1 MRTTARWGAA
11 VLAVV
16 AVTALGAGSAPAV
29 ASSDPTKPL
38 HKRVTVGPGRK
49 LYVECRGKGSP
60 TVVLIAGKGNN
71 ARDWHQVLDPTD
83 PVRALPTDEVLA
95 GKGKIADSKQ
105 AVYPTIARDTRVC
118 SYDRPNTRAEGKD
131 LSTPRAQPHPVDHD
145 VDDLHRVLEK
155 IRALKPYVLVA
166 HSYGGFIAELYARTY
181 PDEVGGLVM
190 VDAASS
196 YLRPAVTP
204 EKLALWDRTNR
215 MAAPGQESVEVED
228 AIAQLD
234 AAPPLRPIASV
245 VLSADKPLR
254 SDLQPP
260 DADSSVTFDD
270 WLRGQDLL
278 AAGLGAEHVAA
289 TDSGH
294 HVYLYSPQLVN
305 AAIRDV
311 VADVRDGRGR

>member
-1 MRTTARWGAA
+1 VA
-11 VLAVV
+11 VLAVPAVLAAV
-16 AVTALGAGSAPAV
+16 AVGAGAAPAV
-29 ASSDPTKPL
+29 ASSDSTKPL
-38 HKRVTVGPGRK
+38 HERVTVGPGRK

-71 ARDWHQVLDPTD
+71 ARDWRQVLDPTD
-83 PVRALPTDEVLA
+83 AVRALPTDEVLA
-95 GKGKIADSKQ
+95 GAGTIADSKR

-118 SYDRPNTRAEGKD
+118 SYDRPNTRAEGND
-131 LSTPRAQPHPVDHD
+131 LSTPRAQPHKVDQD
-145 VDDLHRVLEK
+145 VDDLHRVLRK
-155 IRALKPYVLVA
+155 IRAPKPYVLVA

-181 PDEVGGLVM
+181 PDDVGGLVM

-204 EKLALWDRTNR
+204 EKLTVWDRTNR
-215 MAAPGQESVEVED
+215 MAAPGQEGVEVAD

-234 AAPPLRPIASV
+234 AAPPLPPIPTV

-270 WLRGQDLL
+270 WVRGQDLL
-278 AAGLGAEHVAA
+278 AAGVGAAHVAA

-305 AAIRDV
+305 AAIREV